1 MAQAASWT
9 LPMLTP
15 AQIRAARAMLDWTQ
29 GELAKRAGISKTG
42 LNNIERGSAD
52 PKASTLTAI
61 RRAIEDAGV
70 EFTKWRRAGCEA
82 QAHGTTGP
90 PDLLLHA
97 GLITHREDAERQ
109 KVIAT
114 AVTKAVGHFCEARSE
129 KLRK

>member
-1 MAQAASWT
+1 MIAARSYMAQAASWT

-70 EFTKWRRAGCEA
+70 EFTNGGEPGVKLKR
-82 QAHGTTGP
+82 TGP
-90 PDLLLHA
+90 QGRL
-97 GLITHREDAERQ
+97 TCCCTR
-109 KVIAT
+109 V
-114 AVTKAVGHFCEARSE
+114 
-129 KLRK
+129 